1 MSSDISV
8 LFPRCSEVK
17 TYSTL
22 ADSTIPTKRKF
33 EDTNGAIK
41 PDEPVSKKIK
51 IEGSIM
57 IYAFSCRVLHTVV
70 FRGIHDVFIFLCNAY
85 CDVLVQYYI

>member
-1 MSSDISV
+1 MIFSSVAVYCVRLGVSSDISV

-41 PDEPVSKKIK
+41 PEEPVSKKIK

-57 IYAFSCRVLHTVV
+57 VDGFSRLQDALYYCVTWHT
-70 FRGIHDVFIFLCNAY
+70 
-85 CDVLVQYYI
+85 